1 MSVVNTGKVDAEY
14 RLPIQINYED
24 TDAGGVVYHGNYLAY
39 MERAR
44 SACLRESGF
53 PMKVL
58 QSEYNLLL
66 VVVEANLRYF
76 KSAKLDDL
84 IEVTVH
90 IEEIKGAT
98 FRVLQRVY
106 RDVDLLT
113 EGVIHL
119 GALHTDTV
127 LPCRIPTDLRQ
138 SICRCQLQSF

>member
-1 MSVVNTGKVDAEY
+1 
-14 RLPIQINYED
+14 
-24 TDAGGVVYHGNYLAY
+24 
-39 MERAR
+39 
-44 SACLRESGF
+44 
-53 PMKVL
+53 MKVL

-76 KSAKLDDL
+76 KPAKLDDL

-98 FRVLQRVY
+98 FRVLQRAY